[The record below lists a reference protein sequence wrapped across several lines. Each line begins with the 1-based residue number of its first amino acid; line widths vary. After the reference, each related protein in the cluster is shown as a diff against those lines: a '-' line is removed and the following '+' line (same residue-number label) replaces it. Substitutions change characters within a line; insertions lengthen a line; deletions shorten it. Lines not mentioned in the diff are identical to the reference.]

1 MRTQMKEQKPGK
13 RVEFELVEEYYYAG
27 QRRFRLKVR
36 GTSITVNVAADN
48 LDEAVEKAFEIL
60 RSSGALRNLLE
71 G

>member
-1 MRTQMKEQKPGK
+1 MKEQKPSK
-13 RVEFELVEEYYYAG
+13 KVEFELVEEYYYAG
-27 QRRFRLKVR
+27 QHRFRLKVR